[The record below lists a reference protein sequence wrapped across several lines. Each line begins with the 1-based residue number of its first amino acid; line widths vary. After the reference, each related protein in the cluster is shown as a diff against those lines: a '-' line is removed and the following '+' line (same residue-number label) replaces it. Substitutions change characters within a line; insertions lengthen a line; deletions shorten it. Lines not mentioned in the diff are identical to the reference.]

1 MGNASGRTFSWDGGS
16 RAKDKCPL
24 CGSGPELEHQD
35 YLAAQGRLLPVAVIL
50 AGSHLAPAR
59 LKSRMSA
66 MRMLL
71 PVGRRPATGRSLSVC
86 GGWYSLREGRLLSI
100 LTFDESAHLAS
111 CMQKA

>member
-1 MGNASGRTFSWDGGS
+1 
-16 RAKDKCPL
+16 
-24 CGSGPELEHQD
+24 
-35 YLAAQGRLLPVAVIL
+35 
-50 AGSHLAPAR
+50 
-59 LKSRMSA
+59 